1 MKLITLVL
9 GPFDPGEFETIPAFL
24 VDHDR
29 AIFVFEGALWA
40 QVVRKSAAQE
50 GFYESNNGDDSVMIA
65 DDVSGT
71 TDEVVPPLVERWQA
85 MTALDFIVRDM
96 VGAVCD
102 ELGLTI

>member
-1 MKLITLVL
+1 
-9 GPFDPGEFETIPAFL
+9 
-24 VDHDR
+24 
-29 AIFVFEGALWA
+29 
-40 QVVRKSAAQE
+40 
-50 GFYESNNGDDSVMIA
+50 MIA

-71 TDEVVPPLVERWQA
+71 PDVVVPPLVERWQA